1 MKLSIGGPRAHGP
14 VLMLACGLALGCG
27 GKSVTGP
34 DQDEFSPY
42 GSAQIQGQATTLSGQ
57 PLDSVRV
64 AVRYP
69 SERAAEFTS
78 APGLSGSDGRYQAS
92 VFRILPTSNL
102 IDTVTVMFIATV
114 SQARFR
120 RQDGSFP
127 VDTIPLVVRF
137 VAPGGT
143 VSPLYI
149 NPRLPV
155 F

>member
-1 MKLSIGGPRAHGP
+1 MKLSNGPHVHGP
-14 VLMLACGLALGCG
+14 SLALACGLALGCA
-27 GKSVTGP
+27 GKSATGP
-34 DQDEFSPY
+34 DHTDFSPY

-57 PLDSVRV
+57 PLDSVR
-64 AVRYP
+64 AEVRYP

-78 APGLSGSDGRYQAS
+78 APGYSASDGRYQTS

-102 IDTVTVMFIATV
+102 VDTVTVMFIATA

-127 VDTIPLVVRF
+127 VDTISLVVRF
-137 VAPGGT
+137 VAPGGIVT
-143 VSPLYI
+143 PLYV

-155 F
+155 P

>member
-1 MKLSIGGPRAHGP
+1 MKLLIGPRTHGP
-14 VLMLACGLALGCG
+14 SLMLACGLAMGCA

-34 DQDEFSPY
+34 DHTDFSPY
-42 GSAQIQGQATTLSGQ
+42 GSGQIQGQATTLSGQ

-64 AVRYP
+64 DVRYP

-78 APGLSGSDGRYQAS
+78 APGFSAPDGRYQAS

-102 IDTVTVMFIATV
+102 VDTVTVMFIATA
-114 SQARFR
+114 SQVRFR

-143 VSPLYI
+143 VSPLYV

-155 F
+155 P